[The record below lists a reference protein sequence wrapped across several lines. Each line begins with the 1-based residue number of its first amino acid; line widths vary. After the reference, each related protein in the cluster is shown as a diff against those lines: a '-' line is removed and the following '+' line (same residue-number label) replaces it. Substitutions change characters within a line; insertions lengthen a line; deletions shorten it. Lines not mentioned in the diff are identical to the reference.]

1 MKLIGESAMRSE
13 AHRARGKR
21 NQNKQLVRSANSL
34 IEYREALSYRREYR
48 RVRKL
53 LPRTNPTPEAEYSF
67 VRIELRIVT

>member
-34 IEYREALSYRREYR
+34 ISHHN
-48 RVRKL
+48 L
-53 LPRTNPTPEAEYSF
+53 LEKVDSEIRLESDRDYMLNKIRGAF
-67 VRIELRIVT
+67 